1 MCIVDW
7 KTIKLSIGSA
17 ADRFAWIY
25 VRAGGGG
32 AWTFALAR
40 EHEYT
45 DTNHEAKG
53 LLLPVKVERVAVF
66 GRSDPEQPQK
76 GSITGLGHPANDY

>member
-1 MCIVDW
+1 MNLC
-7 KTIKLSIGSA
+7 
-17 ADRFAWIY
+17 
-25 VRAGGGG
+25 RAGGGG

>member
-1 MCIVDW
+1 MNLC
-7 KTIKLSIGSA
+7 
-17 ADRFAWIY
+17 
-25 VRAGGGG
+25 RAGAGG
-32 AWTFALAR
+32 ASTFALAR

-45 DTNHEAKG
+45 NTNHEAKG
-53 LLLPVKVERVAVF
+53 LHYRLKVERVAVF